1 MRVRKVLTIAAAGC
15 ALAASAMLPASAG
28 AAGAAHPAVGSVK
41 VFHSTLNNH
50 SPKPGQKLILK
61 GTGALKHAK
70 YDCVLVVIKG
80 SKYTVGPITNV
91 KSTASG
97 HVTCSVTYRP
107 YTAQSLSGGASQKC
121 PLSAKLKKA
130 HYRCGIAVS
139 NLAMTS
145 TTIQYFSPK
154 K

>member
-1 MRVRKVLTIAAAGC
+1 MRVRKVLTVAAAGC

-28 AAGAAHPAVGSVK
+28 AAGAAHPATH

-50 SPKPGQKLILK
+50 SPKPGAKLILR
-61 GTGALKHAK
+61 GTGALKHTK

-80 SKYTVGPITNV
+80 AKYTVGPISNAT
-91 KSTASG
+91 STATG
-97 HVTCSVTYRP
+97 HVTCHVTYHP
-107 YTAQSLSGGASQKC
+107 YTARSLSGGPSQKC

-145 TTIQYFSPK
+145 TAIQYFSPK